1 MKSYR
6 NAAAAL
12 LLTLVLF
19 TSAFAGEMHTNVTD
33 PDPQPTPT
41 MTNSTVQTTATDGE
55 MHTDGAPS
63 IPDTVTKAAL
73 NLLQG
78 VFSLL

>member
-12 LLTLVLF
+12 VLALVLA
-19 TSAFAGEMHTNVTD
+19 TSAFAGEMHTGFTD

-41 MTNSTVQTTATDGE
+41 TANSTTQTTTADGE
-55 MHTDGAPS
+55 MHTDGAES
-63 IPDTVTKAAL
+63 LTQIAL
-73 NLLQG
+73 NVLAVLP
-78 VFSLL
+78 SL